1 MIARSGAVT
10 SIATDTSGA
19 AEVTITP
26 IPAAPSCAGYDL
38 NTLPGGSTISA
49 VLLCTMPMGLPV
61 TYAIV
66 RPPAN
71 GTLGPINQG
80 TGIVSYTPAR
90 GFSGT
95 DGFTFNAH
103 NDGGASATAA
113 VTITVPPLPAP
124 SARCVVPR
132 LKGKSLKAAA
142 SLLSA
147 AGCALGKVTRPKP
160 RKHRKVTKNLVVVAQ
175 SAAPG
180 TQLRAGSKVAL
191 TLGQVAGGKRR
202 HGHR

>member
-1 MIARSGAVT
+1 MIASSGTDT
-10 SIATDTSGA
+10 SIATDSSGTA
-19 AEVTITP
+19 QVTITP

-38 NTLPGGSTISA
+38 NTLPGGSTISV
-49 VLLCTMPMGLPV
+49 VLPCTMPMGLPV

-66 RPPAN
+66 RPPGH
-71 GTLGPINQG
+71 GTLGPINQA
-80 TGIVSYTPAR
+80 TGIVGYTPAR

-95 DGFTFNAH
+95 DGFTFTGR
-103 NDGGASATAA
+103 NDGGASAPAA
-113 VTITVPPLPAP
+113 VTITVPPPPAP
-124 SARCVVPR
+124 AARCVVPR

-160 RKHRKVTKNLVVVAQ
+160 RKHRRAAKNLVVVAQ
-175 SAAPG
+175 SVAPG

-191 TLGQVAGGKRR
+191 TLGTGAGGKRR
-202 HGHR
+202 HGHS